1 MCKKR
6 GKSIPVCLSLL
17 IGSLCGSIALA
28 QAPYGLDTRAP
39 IGPYLNNTMPSYDG
53 AFPFPEVLSAT
64 GAFTDV
70 TNVVPSDGLIPYTVN
85 SPLWSDAALK
95 DRWMAVP
102 NDGPPYGPD
111 EQIDFVPTGE
121 WTFPNGTVFVKEF
134 DLIVNEITQ
143 ERKRLETRLLVRDEN
158 GAVYGVT
165 YKWRPDNSD
174 ADLLPG
180 GLDEDIPIVNADG
193 TTRIQTWTY
202 PSRSECLFCHNPP
215 ASYVLGPKTH
225 QLNGNFTYPATGR
238 TDNQLR
244 TLNHLGMLN
253 PSVDEADIPSLLH
266 SVLITDATQPVQ
278 LRMRSWI
285 DSNCSQCHRPGGYGP
300 GYDARFYTPLE
311 DQGLINNYVQF
322 RDLDGSML
330 YQRDNALDATKMPP
344 LAKNLVHEAAMANLR
359 QWVASPLEVLSV
371 NFDQDNSHLLVRFN
385 SHVDPATATVA
396 SNYSLDQNQVV
407 TEAVMGSEPDTVVLT
422 CSPLVQNA
430 TYSLS
435 TRNIQDTALSANTVW
450 LDRAIPFVAQFA
462 PVPTAHF
469 LANLSTRVDVGT
481 GDDAMIAGFITR
493 GGPTK
498 RMMIRALGGSLAA
511 SGVENALADPVLD
524 LYDSNG
530 VLIATNDN
538 WQENANEQEIIDTG
552 LAPTLEN
559 EATILM
565 QVPSDDAGIAYTAV
579 LRGVGDTTGIGLLE
593 VYDLDLG
600 IGPNVQNISTR
611 GRVNVGEGVLIGGVI
626 VLGSSSED
634 VIVRALGPSLPVS
647 GSLADPQLELYDE
660 NGVLIRS
667 NDNWRTDQSDEI
679 IATSLPPADDS
690 EAAIVASL
698 APASYTA
705 VVRGAGQTTGVA
717 LVEIYALN

>member
-530 VLIATNDN
+530 ALMATNDN

-626 VLGSSSED
+626 VLGSNSED